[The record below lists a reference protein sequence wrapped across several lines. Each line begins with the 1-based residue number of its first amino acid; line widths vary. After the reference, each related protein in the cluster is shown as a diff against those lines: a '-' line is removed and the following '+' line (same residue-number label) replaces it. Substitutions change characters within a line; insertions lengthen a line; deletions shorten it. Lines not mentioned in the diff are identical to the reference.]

1 MASEKTSVPPHSF
14 DGCCPAQLAPTAHSS
29 SPFFL
34 LPIPVHLLPHLH
46 RSLSIV
52 PGRAQA
58 RALRRRPQVVGRHR
72 LPPAAGPDAAPHLF
86 AFRSTATHP
95 EVIAVPLGGQSGS
108 SRHSRARDAG
118 SPDAAEG
125 DPQDGVRGPVGP
137 HPIRA
142 AMLADT
148 RAAAGAGNLSL
159 AALVESGALVL
170 VPRRRLRPVPAWR
183 PPDFMEPEE
192 VWILSTSHLSPESVV
207 DVESVLRAVQPDNV
221 DVELCRSWQELGS

>member
-46 RSLSIV
+46 SR
-52 PGRAQA
+52 
-58 RALRRRPQVVGRHR
+58 GRHR

-86 AFRSTATHP
+86 AFRSTATHRRG
-95 EVIAVPLGGQSGS
+95 EIIAVPLGGQSGS

-118 SPDAAEG
+118 PPDAAEG

-159 AALVESGALVL
+159 AAL
-170 VPRRRLRPVPAWR
+170 R
-183 PPDFMEPEE
+183 
-192 VWILSTSHLSPESVV
+192 STSHLSPESVV

-221 DVELCRSWQELGS
+221 DVELCRSWQELGSWYT